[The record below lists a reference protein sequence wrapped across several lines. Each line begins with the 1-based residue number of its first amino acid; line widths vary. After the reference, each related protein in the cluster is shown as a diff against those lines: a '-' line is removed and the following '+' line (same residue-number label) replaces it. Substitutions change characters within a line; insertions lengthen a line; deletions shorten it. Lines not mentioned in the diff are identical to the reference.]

1 VRLSRVYCGGALEP
15 GTEIALPATAAS
27 HVARVL
33 RLRAGSPIVVFDGSG
48 SDYACEIAVVE
59 GDRVRVRVGEATDGR
74 PESPLS
80 VTLVQAVSR
89 GERMDLTLQKATELG
104 VGAVV
109 PVLSARSVVRLDERQ
124 AEAKLRHWQAVV
136 TSACE
141 QCGRSVLPRV
151 HAPLALDR
159 YLAESPRDCLRLVPS
174 PGASDSLAGLR
185 DAPEAAELL
194 IGPEGGF
201 EESELV
207 GAERAGFRP
216 VRLGPRVLRTETAG
230 IVALTVLQ
238 AMWGDLR

>member
-1 VRLSRVYCGGALEP
+1 VRLSRVYCAGALEA
-15 GTEIALPATAAS
+15 GTEVALPAAAAS

-33 RLRAGSPIVVFDGSG
+33 RLRAGAPVVVFDGRG
-48 SDYACEIAVVE
+48 SDYACEITAVE

-74 PESPLS
+74 RESPLA

-104 VGAVV
+104 VRAVV

-151 HAPLALDR
+151 HAPLDLGR

-174 PGASDSLAGLR
+174 PGAGESLAGLR
-185 DAPEAAELL
+185 DAPERAELL

-201 EESELV
+201 EESELL

-230 IVALTVLQ
+230 IVALAVLQ